1 MSEKSPLQ
9 GAQQSFIDALPFATQ
24 AAETVPLANA
34 LDRTLHGDVAA
45 PADMPPYHRAIVEG
59 YLVRTEDTQGAV
71 EGAPIRFR
79 VVGEVNP
86 GDEQCPEIGD
96 HEALRVVTGSLV
108 NDGALSIVRQWEA
121 METDDGFGIE
131 RPFPP
136 RFFIEDR
143 GCDQSQGSVLV
154 PSGSRLGPDEIGLIA
169 AHGITEVAVGRI
181 PLVTLFAS
189 GDEVIPYNQ
198 ALRPGQ
204 IRDSNSLMLAAAV
217 QQAGGL
223 ARIAGIMSDD
233 FEAFVVA
240 AREALKTSDMLLIS
254 GGTAVGGRDFIAD
267 LVREI
272 GALVV
277 DGVPMRSG
285 RPLIMGHAGGKPIIC
300 VAGHPPEAL
309 RGFRL
314 FGAAAIQRLLGTE
327 AALPEDG

>member
-1 MSEKSPLQ
+1 MSETSSLQ
-9 GAQQSFIDALPFATQ
+9 DAQRTFIDALPFATQ
-24 AAETVPLANA
+24 SAENVPLAEA
-34 LDRTLHGDVAA
+34 LGRTLHGDVIA
-45 PADMPPYHRAIVEG
+45 PEDMPPYHRAIVEG

-71 EGAPIRFR
+71 EGAPVRFR
-79 VVGEVNP
+79 VIGEVNP
-86 GDEQCPEIGD
+86 GDDHCPEIGH

-108 NDGALSIVRQWEA
+108 NDGQLSIVRQWEA
-121 METDDGFGIE
+121 LEGDDGFDIE

-143 GCDQSQGSVLV
+143 GCDQAKGGVV
-154 PSGSRLGPDEIGLIA
+154 VASGTRIGPDEIGLIA
-169 AHGITEVAVGRI
+169 SHGITEITVAQAPV
-181 PLVTLFAS
+181 VTLFS
-189 GDEVIPYNQ
+189 SCDEVIPYDQ
-198 ALRPGQ
+198 PLLPGQ

-217 QQAGGL
+217 QQAGGT

-233 FEAFVVA
+233 FEAFVAV
-240 AREALKTSDMLLIS
+240 AREALKNSDMLLIS

-267 LVREI
+267 LIRAT
-272 GALVV
+272 GTLVV

-285 RPLIMGHAGGKPIIC
+285 RPLIMGHSEGKPMVC

-327 AALPEDG
+327 AELPQDG